1 MKMTRKVIYLIS
13 AVIVIC
19 SLSGCED
26 KGKQVDVQGQVKL
39 VLVRGEDFSFTTQ
52 LFLVTAPNVYHLTF
66 DSLCAAEGGSDSA
79 QDGDGFPMVIGGK
92 NFLIHSGATYR
103 ISGIPHTK
111 GTVLST
117 RTTTPLLVNRF
128 AYIATGTGTG
138 TGTSYAYLG
147 WDGKSTTWAPPEAL
161 AATGILVND
170 SDMTMKVEGG
180 KFVMGGGGKTVD
192 INSVAAWAR
201 EP

>member
-1 MKMTRKVIYLIS
+1 MKMTRRVSYLIT

-19 SLSGCED
+19 SLAGCGE
-26 KGKQVDVQGQVKL
+26 KSSESGKQVDVQGQVKL
-39 VLVRGEDFSFTTQ
+39 VMVRVEDFSFTAQ
-52 LFLVTAPNVYHLTF
+52 QFLVAETNVYHLTF
-66 DSLCAAEGGSDSA
+66 DSLCAVEGGSDSA

-92 NFLIHSGATYR
+92 HFLIHSGATYR
-103 ISGIPHTK
+103 ISGKPHTK

-117 RTTTPLLVNRF
+117 KPTTPLLVNKF
-128 AYIATGTGTG
+128 ASVATG
-138 TGTSYAYLG
+138 TGTSYAFLG

-170 SDMTMKVEGG
+170 SEMTMKVEGG
-180 KFVMGGGGKTVD
+180 KFVMGGGKTID